1 MKILDKYYYLCR
13 TSQSKT
19 GAEIRS
25 RKEQD
30 SKTTGRFNEVC
41 ILKVE
46 KHFYPEWK
54 LCCYLIC
61 VWLINTWLGEQE
73 LG

>member
-1 MKILDKYYYLCR
+1 MKTLDKHA
-13 TSQSKT
+13 SQRKT

-30 SKTTGRFNEVC
+30 SKITGRFNEVC
-41 ILKVE
+41 ILKVDE
-46 KHFYPEWK
+46 DFSPEWQ

-61 VWLINTWLGEQE
+61 VWSINTWLGEQE